1 MLCAQVLLFS
11 VVVVL
16 RSTSLSKQVAR
27 TGIVGPLVCTK
38 LYCLL
43 GHAANRPQCA
53 AYETHVYSSCNVK
66 LGLVL
71 CVCSFFGPIWGP

>member
-16 RSTSLSKQVAR
+16 RSTSLSKQVVR

-38 LYCLL
+38 LYCLS